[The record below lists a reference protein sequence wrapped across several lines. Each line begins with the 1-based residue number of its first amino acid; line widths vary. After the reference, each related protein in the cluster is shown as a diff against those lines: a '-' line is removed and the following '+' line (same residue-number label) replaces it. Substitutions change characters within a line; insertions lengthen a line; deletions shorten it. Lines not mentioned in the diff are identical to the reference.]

1 MDPLSIAVKVG
12 LSIVPNLALGIVGLY
27 GRAFDRSGAVAGVV
41 LGTLITYGFG
51 PGGFLAMLAFVALGS
66 ITTRLRLAEKVAR
79 GISDSAGGRRN
90 WRNAAANLGVPAF
103 GALLA
108 IARPMPVVGVFFTAA
123 LATAA
128 FDTVATEMGKAYSS
142 RCFTLQNFK
151 IKDAGSPGGISAV
164 GTVSGTLAALGVALI
179 AFGFDIAG
187 GGMLVYIVVAA
198 LLASA
203 AESVLKSAAGL
214 RSSHFANVT
223 NALLGGL
230 VAVLFW
236 TGLREI

>member
-164 GTVSGTLAALGVALI
+164 GTVSGTLAALGVV
-179 AFGFDIAG
+179 
-187 GGMLVYIVVAA
+187 VYIVVAA